1 MNFTLQPIGSI
12 KSCYKEK
19 FGIPRQPGLV
29 KQATA
34 EIILQKPYAQIE
46 AIQEL
51 KDYSH
56 IWVQFIFHQSI
67 QENWKATV
75 RPPKMGG
82 NKRVGVFATRSNFR
96 PNPLGLSVVKLEAV
110 NPYKDRVSLI
120 VSGGDFLDGTPVV
133 DIKPYLPY
141 SDSIPEALSGLSCP
155 QTIETVI
162 ELTDK
167 ATMQL
172 QEISVQLPNFKAFLT
187 ELLINDPRPG
197 YKIDSERI
205 YGCHVYDYNLMW
217 KSNAEKI
224 TVMAIDPIKPK
235 K

>member
-1 MNFTLQPIGSI
+1 MNFTLQPIATI
-12 KSCYKEK
+12 QSCYKEK

-29 KQATA
+29 KHALA

-46 AIQEL
+46 AIKEL

-67 QENWKATV
+67 QTNWKATV

-141 SDSIPEALSGLSCP
+141 SDSIPGALSGLSCP
-155 QTIETVI
+155 QTIEKEI
-162 ELTDK
+162 EFTEK
-167 ATMQL
+167 STAQL
-172 QEISVQLPNFKAFLT
+172 QEISLKHPHFKAFIT
-187 ELLINDPRPG
+187 ELLTNDPRPG
-197 YKIDSERI
+197 YKVDSDRI

-217 KSNAEKI
+217 KSNTDKI
-224 TVMAIDPIKPK
+224 TITAIDPI
-235 K
+235 

>member
-1 MNFTLQPIGSI
+1 MNFTLQPIGFI

-29 KQATA
+29 KDAMA
-34 EIILQKPYAQIE
+34 EIVLQNPYAQKE
-46 AIQEL
+46 AIQAL
-51 KDYSH
+51 NDYSH

-67 QENWKATV
+67 QTAWKATV

-110 NPYKDRVSLI
+110 NPFKNRVSLM

-141 SDSIPEALSGLSCP
+141 SDSIPDALSGLSCP
-155 QTIETVI
+155 ETIEKTVV
-162 ELTDK
+162 LTEK
-167 ATMQL
+167 ASSQL
-172 QEISVQLPNFKAFLT
+172 QQISKILPHFKSFIT

-197 YKIDSERI
+197 YKTDSERI

-217 KSNAEKI
+217 KANAEKI
-224 TVMAIDPIKPK
+224 TIIAIDTI
-235 K
+235 

>member
-1 MNFTLQPIGSI
+1 MKFTLQQIGSI
-12 KSCYKEK
+12 ESCYKEK

-29 KQATA
+29 KTAVA
-34 EIILQKPYAQIE
+34 EIILQQPYAQREAIE
-46 AIQEL
+46 AL

-67 QENWKATV
+67 QKHWKATV

-110 NPYKDRVSLI
+110 NPYNDRVSLI

-133 DIKPYLPY
+133 DLKPYLPY
-141 SDSIPEALSGLSCP
+141 SDSIPNALSGLSCP
-155 QTIETVI
+155 QTQEKAVV
-162 ELTDK
+162 LTPK
-167 ATMQL
+167 ATAQL
-172 QEISVQLPNFKAFLT
+172 HEISDKHPHFKSFIT

-197 YKIDSERI
+197 YKVDSERI
-205 YGCHVYDYNLMW
+205 YGCHIYDYNLIW
-217 KSNAEKI
+217 KSNTDKI
-224 TVMAIDPIKPK
+224 TVIAIDPIYPK
-235 K
+235 D